1 MNSTDN
7 RKLYTY
13 LSEIEATAYNGS
25 LSVKLKNRSVDVE
38 FTLDDAGYA
47 TLNTQQFRELCEADD
62 VSLSQVERGELHIYL
77 CSVAEESND

>member
-13 LSEIEATAYNGS
+13 LSDIEATACNGS
-25 LSVKLKNRSVDVE
+25 LSVSLKNRSADIG

-47 TLNTQQFRELCEADD
+47 TLDTQQFRELCEADD

-77 CSVAEESND
+77 CSIAEGSK